1 MHMQTH
7 RSLYAGDRHSADTCI
22 HTYTYMH
29 SDTHIHVHIQVKAT
43 QVIAAPQA
51 TASSPMAAISVNEIL
66 EVRGLMCSM
75 EGVDQGLG
83 CSVQAH
89 GGGHL
94 S

>member
-1 MHMQTH
+1 
-7 RSLYAGDRHSADTCI
+7 
-22 HTYTYMH
+22 MH
-29 SDTHIHVHIQVKAT
+29 SNTHIHVHTQVKAT

-51 TASSPMAAISVNEIL
+51 TGSSPMAAIRLSVNEIL
-66 EVRGLMCSM
+66 EVRGVMCSM